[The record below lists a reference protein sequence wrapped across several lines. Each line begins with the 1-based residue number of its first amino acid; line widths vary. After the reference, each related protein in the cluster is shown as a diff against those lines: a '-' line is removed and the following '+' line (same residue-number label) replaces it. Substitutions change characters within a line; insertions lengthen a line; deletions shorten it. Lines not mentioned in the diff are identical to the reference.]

1 MPLPPVE
8 DGEWP
13 DEWACWGAEFE
24 REREGERR
32 GLQDGWA
39 GQEAEEEEERR
50 RAEIVAALWSLGY
63 LDGLGGPP
71 ARPEDDPVS
80 GFWRG

>member
-1 MPLPPVE
+1 MPFPPT
-8 DGEWP
+8 
-13 DEWACWGAEFE
+13 
-24 REREGERR
+24 
-32 GLQDGWA
+32 
-39 GQEAEEEEERR
+39 EAERLREFWWDRAWEEVVEEEERR

>member
-1 MPLPPVE
+1 MSVLGP
-8 DGEWP
+8 
-13 DEWACWGAEFE
+13 
-24 REREGERR
+24 REEGERLR
-32 GLQDGWA
+32 DFWWDWCEE
-39 GQEAEEEEERR
+39 QERREEEER
-50 RAEIVAALWSLGY
+50 AGVVAALWSLGY